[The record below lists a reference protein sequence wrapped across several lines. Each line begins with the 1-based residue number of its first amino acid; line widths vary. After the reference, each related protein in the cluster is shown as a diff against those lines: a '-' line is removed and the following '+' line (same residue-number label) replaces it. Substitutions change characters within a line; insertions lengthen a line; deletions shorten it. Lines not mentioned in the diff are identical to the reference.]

1 MTNMKNTHKI
11 VKIGVAVALGLS
23 QIALVTLP
31 VYAATGSTTLG
42 ARLDAKA
49 ALQTTNDAARIA
61 RIRESANKEID
72 RRTAS
77 LTELSTRIGEMKH
90 ESDADK
96 ATLTG
101 MVSAELTSLAT
112 LKAKIAADTDLATLK
127 TDTQSITK
135 SYRVYMLVMPS
146 IRIIAAADRVVHIVG
161 DMSALGT
168 KLSARITLAA
178 TEGNDVTKLTLA
190 LTDFNAKLVSA
201 KTQAQ
206 AAVTGIGGLTPDN
219 GDKTKMEANKAAL
232 KAAREKLKL
241 AETDLKAAR
250 ADVKTIIEGLKVMKK
265 VATTTPAT
273 TN

>member
-1 MTNMKNTHKI
+1 MKNTHKI
-11 VKIGVAVALGLS
+11 VKIGAVAVLGLL
-23 QIALVTLP
+23 QIALITLP
-31 VYAATGSTTLG
+31 AYAAVGSTTLG
-42 ARLDAKA
+42 ERKDARA
-49 ALQTTNDAARIA
+49 AAQATNEAARIE
-61 RIRESANKEID
+61 RIRETANKEID

-96 ATLTG
+96 VILTG
-101 MVSAELTSLAT
+101 MVNAELTSLAT
-112 LKAKIAADTDLATLK
+112 LKAKIAADTDLVTLK

-146 IRIIAAADRVVHIVG
+146 IRIIAAADRVVNIAG
-161 DMSALGT
+161 DMSAIGT
-168 KLSARITLAA
+168 KLSLRITAA
-178 TEGNDVTKLTLA
+178 GTEGNDVTKLTAA
-190 LTDFNAKLVSA
+190 LTDFNAKLEGA

-232 KAAREKLKL
+232 KAAREKLRL
-241 AETDLKAAR
+241 AEADLKAAR
-250 ADVKTIIEGLKVMKK
+250 ADINTIREGLKVMKK

>member
-1 MTNMKNTHKI
+1 MKNTHKI

-31 VYAATGSTTLG
+31 VYAAVGSTTLG

-49 ALQTTNDAARIA
+49 ALHATNEDARIA

-146 IRIIAAADRVVHIVG
+146 IRIIAAADRVVNIAG
-161 DMSALGT
+161 EMSAIGT